1 MQGSRC
7 PGASGENR
15 AGFSLVE
22 VLVSFALLGL
32 AAAAVLSLL
41 LRSGLNNL
49 DAARADAL
57 TAMARS
63 SLLDVDAPVSSAA
76 FRGAENSESVWCQS
90 VSAWQDDCG
99 AEAPQFRRIV
109 RSEPM
114 LVPARPGE
122 SVPVTA
128 VTLEVT
134 ALQSGRA
141 VGERSIRL
149 VTFRSQ

>member
-1 MQGSRC
+1 MQRSRC
-7 PGASGENR
+7 SGASRENR
-15 AGFSLVE
+15 TGFSLVE

-32 AAAAVLSLL
+32 TAAAVLSLL

-49 DAARADAL
+49 EAARTDAL

-63 SLLDVDAPVSSAA
+63 SLSAIK
-76 FRGAENSESVWCQS
+76 AENSESVWCPS

-99 AEAPQFRRIV
+99 SEAPRFRRTV
-109 RSEPM
+109 RLEPM

-149 VTFRSQ
+149 ITFRSQ